1 VRGIVFDSNVWVS
14 ATLHPDSVPDQAIN
28 VARQGLVRSLI
39 TDEIIGQVRRALLSP
54 KLAADEGR
62 VAEVEAETRRISRLV
77 KANIQLSV
85 VTEKDSD
92 NRILECAVSGRAD
105 VIVTG
110 DRKHLLKLG
119 EHAGIP
125 LVSPGDFLRRL
136 PEQQNGG

>member
-1 VRGIVFDSNVWVS
+1 M
-14 ATLHPDSVPDQAIN
+14 
-28 VARQGLVRSLI
+28 
-39 TDEIIGQVRRALLSP
+39 
-54 KLAADEGR
+54 
-62 VAEVEAETRRISRLV
+62 RRISRFV
-77 KANIQLSV
+77 KANIQLTV
-85 VTEKDSD
+85 VIEKDSD

-125 LVSPGDFLRRL
+125 LVSPSDFLRWL